1 MTKKWAITFI
11 SIFMSVVLLI
21 SGSMLV
27 FDPYFHY
34 HAPLN
39 GVSYSVGNEVYKNDG
54 ICKNWEYET
63 LVTGTS
69 MTENISIE
77 QVNEVFQTS
86 TVRATFYGEGY
97 RRINDNLITA
107 LDHNKD
113 LKRVIRCVDPIWFV
127 CDWDF
132 LEYGSY
138 DAYPT
143 YLYDEDWTNDF
154 SYIFNMNIIRND
166 LVPMIWNTVTG
177 EPSVSF
183 DDRIIYDEG
192 GIDKVKEKYV
202 RPAKEI
208 KEIDPEETRNMM
220 ECLERNIE
228 INLISTIKE
237 NPDVSFIIYFP
248 PYGLFFWDSLMQ
260 KGSDVV
266 KRRYEMEEYVIQQLL
281 ECDNVELYSFL
292 DCFDITT
299 DMNNYVDDLHYTAK
313 ISEYIINTIGVTKEH
328 RLTKDN
334 YEEYLERSRSFYLS
348 YDYDSVFG

>member
-69 MTENISIE
+69 MTENILIE

-177 EPSVSF
+177 APSVSF

-192 GIDKVKEKYV
+192 SIDKVKEKYV

-208 KEIDPEETRNMM
+208 KEIDPEETINMM

-260 KGSDVV
+260 QGSDVV

-313 ISEYIINTIGVTKEH
+313 ISEYIINTISVTKEH